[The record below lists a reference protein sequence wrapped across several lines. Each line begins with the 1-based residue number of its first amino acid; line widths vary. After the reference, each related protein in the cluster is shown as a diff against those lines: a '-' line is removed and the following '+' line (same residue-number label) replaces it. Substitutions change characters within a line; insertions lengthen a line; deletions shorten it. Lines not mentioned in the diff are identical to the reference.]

1 MPIDIDQLRTAWQ
14 QHSPAGTDLDM
25 AERMARAAATGR
37 LRSSSQKLSQYY
49 RRSNI
54 AAFALPVLAPLL
66 VTVLDLPVWV
76 AAIYAFFGVVMA
88 AMNLLLARFI
98 DDTDICS
105 LPVVT
110 ALAAVVAIRKRVV
123 RHKIF
128 GICAGMS
135 VIASMFATAIDN
147 SPQSVIFSFTIGLM
161 IGIVIGVRRIRK
173 VFALISQME
182 SELHSVLEGN
192 S

>member
-182 SELHSVLEGN
+182 SELHSALEGN